1 MAEPS
6 VGAPAVVAVSE
17 RDVLLATKLHVP
29 RPQPGFVPRPR
40 LAAALDEGLA
50 RQLVLVCAPAG
61 SGKTVLLADWAG
73 RDGRLVAWLSLDAA
87 DNDPARFWRHAVAAL
102 DRVRPGIAER
112 AGSLLGPPPPPS
124 FEGLVTALVNE
135 LAAQPGEDE
144 VLLVVDDY
152 HLIEA
157 QPVHASL
164 EFLVKHLPP
173 GLDLVVA
180 SRADPPLPLPRLRA
194 GGRLAELRAAD
205 LRFTAEEAAALL
217 REATD
222 SELPGE
228 AVAALAALTEGWAA
242 GLQLAAL
249 SLRGQA
255 DPARFVA
262 AFGGSHR
269 YVLDYLTEEVLE
281 RQGEQLRGFL
291 LETSVLDRLSGALC
305 DAVTGRT
312 DSQAM
317 LEQAE
322 RAGLFVIPLDE
333 VRGWWRY
340 HHLFADLL
348 QARLQQERPGR
359 VPALHRNAAAWCEE
373 RGLANDAVR
382 HALAAGEPVWAAR
395 LMERHFDEQF
405 YLRGEGATVQRWI
418 ATLPAELVTSRPRLL
433 LAQALLILAGG
444 RVEAAGPPLDAAE
457 RAFTSAADE
466 PFESTVGAESWLL
479 NVPATVTTQRAY
491 LAALRGDA
499 EGAASLASRALA
511 GVGEDEWMVASIARW
526 NLALAEW
533 LRGQLAEAERALSST
548 ISEWR
553 AVGERGLAAVMRDH
567 LGQVQRAQGRL
578 DAAHR
583 TYREALA
590 ITAPPGGPAMPGAG
604 AAHVGLAEVAYERNE
619 FDAAMEHVTQG
630 IPLCRQFV
638 YTPPLATGL
647 AILAWIRQANGDPGG
662 ASEAMGQAERAAPGP
677 GVTVLL
683 SPVPV
688 QRARLQ
694 LAQGDLAAAARW
706 AHQRGLGPDDEPGY
720 PREPEYLVLARVLLA
735 QDRPGPALA
744 LLKRLHAAAAAQG
757 RTGSTIEILA
767 LLALASAAMGDE
779 DAALGCLAAA
789 LTLGGPQGY
798 VRVFADEGPPM
809 AALLGRLVAAQRA
822 EQAAARSVP
831 LGYLVRVLRAF
842 GGKEVVDPAGRST
855 AQAVL
860 GLAEQLTARELE
872 VLALLAAGAP
882 NPRIAGELVVT
893 LDTVKKHVSH
903 ILGKLGA
910 ANRTEAV
917 TQARQL
923 GLIP

>member
-61 SGKTVLLADWAG
+61 SGKTVLLADWVG

-87 DNDPARFWRHAVAAL
+87 DNDPARFWRHVVAAL

-112 AGSLLGPPPPPS
+112 AGSLLGPPAPPS

-164 EFLVKHLPP
+164 EFLVEHLPP

-217 REATD
+217 REATGG
-222 SELPGE
+222 ELPGE
-228 AVAALAALTEGWAA
+228 AVAALAVRTEGWAA

-255 DPARFVA
+255 DPAGFVA
-262 AFGGSHR
+262 AFSGSHR

-312 DSQAM
+312 DGQAM
-317 LEQAE
+317 LEQVE
-322 RAGLFVIPLDE
+322 RAGLFLVPLDE

-348 QARLQQERPGR
+348 QARLQLERPGR
-359 VPALHRNAAAWCEE
+359 VPALHRNAAVWCEE
-373 RGLANDAVR
+373 RGLADDAVR

-418 ATLPAELVTSRPRLL
+418 ATLPAELVGSRPRLL

-466 PFESTVGAESWLL
+466 PFESTVGVESWLM

-499 EGAASLASRALA
+499 EGAASFASRALLEI
-511 GVGEDEWMVASIARW
+511 GEDEWMVASIARW

-533 LRGQLAEAERALSST
+533 LRGQLAEAERVLSST

-590 ITAPPGGPAMPGAG
+590 STAPPGGPAMPGAG

-619 FDAAMEHVTQG
+619 LDTALRHIAQG

-647 AILAWIRQANGDPGG
+647 ATLAWIRQANGDPGG
-662 ASEAMGQAERAAPGP
+662 ASEAMGQAERAAPG
-677 GVTVLL
+677 
-683 SPVPV
+683 
-688 QRARLQ
+688 
-694 LAQGDLAAAARW
+694 
-706 AHQRGLGPDDEPGY
+706 Y
-720 PREPEYLVLARVLLA
+720 PREPEYLALARVLLA

-744 LLKRLHAAAAAQG
+744 LLKRLHAAAAAQR

-767 LLALASAAMGDE
+767 LLALASAVQGDE
-779 DAALGCLAAA
+779 DAALGCLGSA
-789 LTLGGPQGY
+789 LTFGCPQGY

-809 AALLGRLVAAQRA
+809 AALLGRLFTAQRA
-822 EQAAARSVP
+822 GQAAFRSVP
-831 LGYLVRVLRAF
+831 LGYLTRVLRAF
-842 GGKEVVDPAGRST
+842 GGKEVVEPAGRST
-855 AQAVL
+855 AQAVP

-903 ILGKLGA
+903 LLGKLGA

-917 TQARQL
+917 TRARQL

>member
-1 MAEPS
+1 MAESS

-87 DNDPARFWRHAVAAL
+87 DNDPARFWRHVVAAL

-112 AGSLLGPPPPPS
+112 VGSLLGPPAPPS

-135 LAAQPGEDE
+135 LAAQPGENE
-144 VLLVVDDY
+144 FLLVVDDY

-164 EFLVKHLPP
+164 EFLVEHLPP

-205 LRFTAEEAAALL
+205 LRFTADEAAALL
-217 REATD
+217 REATGG
-222 SELPGE
+222 ELPGK
-228 AVAALAALTEGWAA
+228 AVAALAARTEGWAA

-255 DPARFVA
+255 DPAGFVA
-262 AFGGSHR
+262 AFSGSHR

-281 RQGEQLRGFL
+281 RQGAQLRGFL

-317 LEQAE
+317 LEQVE
-322 RAGLFVIPLDE
+322 RAGLFLVPLDE

-348 QARLQQERPGR
+348 HARLQLEQPGR

-382 HALAAGEPVWAAR
+382 HALAAGEPIWAAR

-433 LAQALLILAGG
+433 LAQALLVLASG

-466 PFESTVGAESWLL
+466 PFESTVGVESWLL

-499 EGAASLASRALA
+499 EGAASFASRALLEI
-511 GVGEDEWMVASIARW
+511 GKDEWMVASIAQW

-578 DAAHR
+578 NAAHG
-583 TYREALA
+583 TYREALSS
-590 ITAPPGGPAMPGAG
+590 TAPPSGPAMPGAG

-619 FDAAMEHVTQG
+619 LDTALSHITQG

-647 AILAWIRQANGDPGG
+647 ATLARIRQANNDPDG
-662 ASEAMGQAERAAPGP
+662 ASEAMEQAERAAPGP

-683 SPVPV
+683 NLVPV
-688 QRARLQ
+688 QRARLN
-694 LAQGDLAAAARW
+694 LAQGDLSAAARW
-706 AHQRGLGPDDEPGY
+706 ARQRGLGPDDEPGY
-720 PREPEYLVLARVLLA
+720 PREPEYLVLARVMLA

-744 LLKRLHAAAAAQG
+744 LLKRLHAAAAAQR

-767 LLALASAAMGDE
+767 LLALASAAMSDE
-779 DAALGCLAAA
+779 DAALGCLASA
-789 LTLGGPQGY
+789 LTFGCPQGY

-809 AALLGRLVAAQRA
+809 AALLGRLFAAQRA
-822 EQAAARSVP
+822 EHAAARSVP
-831 LGYLVRVLRAF
+831 LGYLTRVLRAF
-842 GGKEVVDPAGRST
+842 GGKEVAEAAGRST

-860 GLAEQLTARELE
+860 GLVEQLTARELE

-882 NPRIAGELVVT
+882 NPRIARELVVT

-903 ILGKLGA
+903 LLGKLGA

-917 TQARQL
+917 TRARQL